1 MSKHNQQGLTL
12 VEVLAV
18 IIILSIIS
26 TFIFS
31 IMNSS
36 ISQHSE
42 QGKEVQQ
49 IQSGAFV
56 LKQITKDMRKSYR
69 IEIDSENANKYY
81 LYNKEKLLYQYEYT
95 SNNELLRTDENNDVT
110 VVGKNIESFLIST
123 DNEGKEATIFFK
135 LMAKNIER
143 PLILEEGDRDE
154 VH

>member
-18 IIILSIIS
+18 IIILSIIF

-123 DNEGKEATIFFK
+123 DNEGKEATILFEINGKEYRTTINF
-135 LMAKNIER
+135 R
-143 PLILEEGDRDE
+143 RGGS
-154 VH
+154 

>member
-26 TFIFS
+26 TFNFS

-123 DNEGKEATIFFK
+123 DNEGNEATIFFEINGK
-135 LMAKNIER
+135 EYRTTINFR
-143 PLILEEGDRDE
+143 RGGS
-154 VH
+154 

>member
-18 IIILSIIS
+18 IIILSIIF

-110 VVGKNIESFLIST
+110 VVGKNIESFFIST
-123 DNEGKEATIFFK
+123 DNEGKEATIFFEINGK
-135 LMAKNIER
+135 EYRTTINFR
-143 PLILEEGDRDE
+143 RGGS
-154 VH
+154 

>member
-18 IIILSIIS
+18 IIILSIIF

-49 IQSGAFV
+49 IQSGAYI

-69 IEIDSENANKYY
+69 IEINANKYY

-95 SNNELLRTDENNDVT
+95 SNAELLRTDENNDVT

-123 DNEGKEATIFFK
+123 DNEGKEATIFFEINGK
-135 LMAKNIER
+135 EYRTTINFR
-143 PLILEEGDRDE
+143 RGGS
-154 VH
+154 

>member
-123 DNEGKEATIFFK
+123 DNEGNEATILFEINDKEYRTTINF
-135 LMAKNIER
+135 R
-143 PLILEEGDRDE
+143 RGGS
-154 VH
+154 

>member
-18 IIILSIIS
+18 IIILSIIF

-95 SNNELLRTDENNDVT
+95 SNAELLRTDENNDVT

-123 DNEGKEATIFFK
+123 DNEGKEATIFFEINGK
-135 LMAKNIER
+135 EYRTTINFR
-143 PLILEEGDRDE
+143 RGGS
-154 VH
+154 